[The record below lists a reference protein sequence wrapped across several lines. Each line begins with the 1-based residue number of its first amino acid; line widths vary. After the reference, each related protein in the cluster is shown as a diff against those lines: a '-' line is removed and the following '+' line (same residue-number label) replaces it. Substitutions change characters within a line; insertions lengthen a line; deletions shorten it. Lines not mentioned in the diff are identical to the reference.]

1 MFQVQD
7 LDFCDLMFFW
17 RGIVPINPDDT
28 IASLGLQ
35 DGDIV
40 NAVLAQRGC

>member
-1 MFQVQD
+1 MFQRD
-7 LDFCDLMFFW
+7 LDFCDFFL

-35 DGDIV
+35 DGDIA
-40 NAVLAQRGC
+40 NAMLAQRGC